1 MTDKV
6 PSHPGVLRFLE
17 TEDFMASMELELW
30 SGNISNA
37 YLGIL
42 GGHLS
47 GHSHLSIAVI
57 AQTTRL

>member
-1 MTDKV
+1 M
-6 PSHPGVLRFLE
+6 LRFLE
-17 TEDFMASMELELW
+17 MEDFMASMELELW

-57 AQTTRL
+57 AQTSRL